1 MITLEHVAITTT
13 PDKFAE
19 TVKFY
24 REVFGLKAVRE
35 TPEFVFLSDG
45 QGGRIEVQAYGEPA
59 LPHPSHLAF
68 GVPLEQFDAL
78 VASEG
83 EPDRERRSSVLLQ
96 RPSRQSCAG
105 CSTKEPPAAVSCGP
119 SPFQTLRLPLRMPRP
134 KSCARSPAWECAS
147 N

>member
-13 PDKFAE
+13 PDKFAA

-24 REVFGLKAVRE
+24 RDVFGLRTVRE

-78 VASEG
+78 VASVRDAG
-83 EPDRERRSSVLLQ
+83 ARVDDPRTTASGDRLCYFDD
-96 RPSRQSCAG
+96 PAG
-105 CSTKEPPAAVSCGP
+105 NRAQVVARKSPLPP
-119 SPFQTLRLPLRMPRP
+119 
-134 KSCARSPAWECAS
+134 
-147 N
+147 

>member
-24 REVFGLKAVRE
+24 REVFDLKVVRE

-59 LPHPSHLAF
+59 LPDPSHLAF

-78 VASEG
+78 VASVRRAG
-83 EPDRERRSSVLLQ
+83 ARVDEPRTTASGDRLCYFND
-96 RPSRQSCAG
+96 PAG
-105 CSTKEPPAAVSCGP
+105 NRAQVVARKNP
-119 SPFQTLRLPLRMPRP
+119 LPL
-134 KSCARSPAWECAS
+134 
-147 N
+147 